1 MEIVATLLPGVSHFE
16 IARTPPCPSN
26 FADPGA
32 ADRRTH
38 AEIIVRAHSI
48 WESKNRP
55 DNSQLDDWLEAE
67 AEVLG
72 EA

>member
-1 MEIVATLLPGVSHFE
+1 MEIVTTLLPSVSDFE

-26 FADPGA
+26 FASPGA

-38 AEIIVRAHSI
+38 AEIGVRAQSI
-48 WESKNRP
+48 WECKNRP
-55 DNSQLDDWLEAE
+55 DNSQLADWLEAE